1 MGSRKHQ
8 SRQSRRQFSASG
20 RPSKQFSGARST
32 NGTRFTAPTPSGMGG
47 RTSCPQGMHMM
58 GDGSCMPGEY
68 HGAPS
73 SMGRRGRISGGT
85 GQIMNPTPGCI
96 GSCFYWNSTISDGT
110 TMECN
115 EGGGPG
121 ACTCPAGPSGYVNTG
136 DNCMYSG
143 AGGRKAGSS
152 PRLGAGY

>member
-85 GQIMNPTPGCI
+85 GPITNPEYSSCQ
-96 GSCFYWNSTISDGT
+96 GS
-110 TMECN
+110 
-115 EGGGPG
+115 
-121 ACTCPAGPSGYVNTG
+121 
-136 DNCMYSG
+136 CMYSEVVNG
-143 AGGRKAGSS
+143 VRQWASTYCGYNDPCTNCPSEHNGMPLEHNNCYGGGQAS
-152 PRLGAGY
+152 PTSRGGFGTGGY